1 MDVGAEFALE
11 LGRVS
16 RRWRTR
22 LDERLKHMGLNQ
34 ARWTVLL
41 QLSSSGPASQRE
53 LAERVGVEGPSLVRV
68 LDRLE
73 DQGLIARHSCD
84 EDRRIK
90 RIHLTAEAE
99 PVLDEITRI
108 STALRLELLA
118 DIPMKNID
126 VAWQVLKALGD
137 RLER

>member
-1 MDVGAEFALE
+1 MDAGAEFALE

-22 LDERLKHMGLNQ
+22 LNERVKHLELNQ
-34 ARWTVLL
+34 ARWIVLL
-41 QLSSSGPASQRE
+41 QLSNFGPASQRE

-73 DQGLIARHSCD
+73 VQGLVARRPAD
-84 EDRRIK
+84 DDRRVK
-90 RIHLTAEAE
+90 RIHLTAAAA
-99 PVLDEITRI
+99 PVLQQLTEV
-108 STALRLELLA
+108 SNELRRELLA
-118 DIPMKNID
+118 DIPAGSID
-126 VAWQVLKALGD
+126 TALQVLKAIGD

>member
-1 MDVGAEFALE
+1 MDMGAEFALE

-22 LDERLKHMGLNQ
+22 LNERVRHLELNQ
-34 ARWTVLL
+34 ARWIVLL
-41 QLSSSGPASQRE
+41 QLSNFGPASQRE

-73 DQGLIARHSCD
+73 DQGLVARRPAD
-84 EDRRIK
+84 DDRRIK
-90 RIHLTAEAE
+90 RIHLTAAAE
-99 PVLDEITRI
+99 PVLRQLTEF
-108 STALRLELLA
+108 SNELRRELLA
-118 DIPMKNID
+118 DIPAGSID
-126 VAWQVLKALGD
+126 TALQVLKVIGD